1 MLIPVID
8 WKDLKSARVL
18 KIALISLGG
27 VLGLGGVGA
36 AGYYFWPEPAPKPPP
51 DVETASRDESANFA
65 ASDDFTRLPLKQRV
79 KWTEGQMQKML
90 ETDDDELAAYWRD
103 MGEERRNRIRDN
115 MRAVMRERTRRQ
127 MNEYFKLSGDDR
139 KEYLDGRIDE
149 MEQWGKK
156 VRKMF
161 PRRRGAPR
169 DGESDADAEK
179 RIAARRARF
188 ARGADRFMKEPAD
201 QRAKTIAYFSA
212 FAKRHNE
219 RGLGRFFGVKPKR
232 KPKKE

>member
-1 MLIPVID
+1 MD
-8 WKDLKSARVL
+8 WKDLKNARVL
-18 KIALISLGG
+18 KIALIGLGA

-36 AGYYFWPEPAPKPPP
+36 AGYYFWPAPPPKPPP
-51 DVETASRDESANFA
+51 DLETASRDENADYA

-103 MGEERRNRIRDN
+103 MGEERRDRIRSN
-115 MRAVMRERTRRQ
+115 MRAVMRERTRRDI
-127 MNEYFKLSGDDR
+127 NAYFKLSEDGR

-149 MEQWGKK
+149 MQQWQGK

-161 PRRRGAPR
+161 PRRRGEPR
-169 DGESDADAEK
+169 DGESEADAEK
-179 RIAARRARF
+179 RTAARRARF
-188 ARGADRFMKEPAD
+188 ARGAYRFMREPAD

-212 FAKRHNE
+212 FAKRRNE
-219 RGLGRFFGVKPKR
+219 RGLSRLFGR
-232 KPKKE
+232 KPKSKPKDKQSE